1 MARNAWCRGRAVLKK
16 AVALL
21 ETIWAKQPGADGYAL
36 AGILALLN
44 FDLMPGTTQ
53 VDRAANRIVGAGLIW
68 EAIKMLRD
76 STQHSAELNGVFRG
90 MAQGAKK

>member
-1 MARNAWCRGRAVLKK
+1 
-16 AVALL
+16 
-21 ETIWAKQPGADGYAL
+21 
-36 AGILALLN
+36 
-44 FDLMPGTTQ
+44 MPGTTQ
-53 VDRAANRIVGAGLIW
+53 IDRAANRIVGAGLIW